1 MAAGPLTQISDVVVP
16 EIFTGYV
23 QQMTEEK
30 TRIIQS
36 GMVVRDPAI
45 DLLLAGGGLTFNTPS
60 WQDLDNDVDRISTD
74 TPSVRFSGGTADP
87 DPQKIGTA
95 TEISVRMNRNQSWSS
110 AQLATVLA
118 GADPLGAI
126 ADRVAEYWARRL
138 QAAFVA
144 TMNGVIADNVAN
156 YSGDYQNDISGGG
169 FIDGVTNFSAESIID
184 TAVTMGD
191 SMEALTAMMVHSVVY
206 ARMQKLNL
214 IDFIPDARGE
224 TNIATFLGREVIVDD
239 GMPATGNIYDTW
251 LFGPGMTRL
260 GVGSPQIPTQVED
273 IPGAGNGG
281 GQQVLY
287 NRHMWTIHPTG
298 HAYTGTP
305 ANGGPSNLATAN
317 NLAAATSWNRVY
329 SERKQIRFARLV
341 TREA

>member
-1 MAAGPLTQISDVVVP
+1 MAAGPITQISDVVVP

-30 TRIIQS
+30 SRIVQS
-36 GMVVRDPAI
+36 GIIVRDPAI
-45 DLLLAGGGLTFNTPS
+45 DALLAGGGLTFNTPS

-74 TPSVRFSGGTADP
+74 TASARFTGGAADP

-95 TEISVRMNRNQSWSS
+95 NEISVRMNRNQSWSS

-126 ADRVAEYWARRL
+126 SNRVADYWSRRL

-156 YSGDYQNDISGGG
+156 DAGDYQNDVSGAG
-169 FIDGVTNFSAESIID
+169 FIDGVTNFSAEAVID

-191 SMEALTAMMVHSVVY
+191 SMEALTAMIVHSVVF

-214 IDFIPDARGE
+214 IDFIPDSRGE
-224 TNIATFLGREVIVDD
+224 TNIASFLGREVIIDD
-239 GMPATGNIYDTW
+239 GMPATGNVYDTW
-251 LFGPGMTRL
+251 LFGGGMTRL
-260 GVGSPQIPTQVED
+260 GVGSPAVPTQVED

-298 HAYTGTP
+298 HAYVGTP

-317 NLAAATSWNRVY
+317 NLAAAASWNRVY
-329 SERKQIRFARLV
+329 SERKQIKFARLV

>member
-1 MAAGPLTQISDVVVP
+1 MAAGPITQISDVVVP
-16 EIFTGYV
+16 EIFSSYV
-23 QQMTEEK
+23 QQLTEEK

-36 GMVVRDPAI
+36 GMVARDPAI
-45 DLLLAGGGLTFNTPS
+45 DELLAGGGLTFNTPS

-74 TPSVRFSGGTADP
+74 TSSDRFSGGTADP
-87 DPQKIGTA
+87 DPQKIGTL

-110 AQLATVLA
+110 SQLTAVLA
-118 GADPLGAI
+118 GSDPMEAI
-126 ADRVAEYWARRL
+126 ANRVADYWSRRL

-156 YSGDYQNDISGGG
+156 DAGDYQNDISGGA

-191 SMEALTAMMVHSVVY
+191 SMEALTSMMVHSVVY

-224 TNIATFLGREVIVDD
+224 TNIATFLGREVIIDD
-239 GMPATGNIYDTW
+239 GMPATGNVYDTW
-251 LFGPGMTRL
+251 LFGAGMSRL
-260 GVGSPQIPTQVED
+260 GVGSPAVPTQVED

-298 HAYTGTP
+298 HAYVGTP
-305 ANGGPSNLATAN
+305 ANGGPSNLGTAN
-317 NLAAATSWNRVY
+317 NLAAAASWNRVY
-329 SERKQIRFARLV
+329 LERKQIRFARLV